1 MIKAFSLLEFVFIIL
16 ILGIVFNLGSLYLK
30 KDNLLEGAIQILNDI
45 QYTQSLAMMQ
55 EGIRVDELAI
65 AKREWFKSR
74 WQIYFIKS
82 AATGYDQT
90 YTIFLDKNGDGNAN
104 LGKTEINIDRE
115 IAVDVINHNKLMN
128 SGQSGVISKDDEKTT
143 QRFNLTKRFGIEKVE
158 FKGSCSGFT
167 RLVFDEMGRVYS
179 PLKNANY
186 AYEKT
191 LAKNNSDCII
201 RLLSKKHAL
210 CIVIDTES
218 TCFKNLS
225 FDVNDFHLI
234 FIKDKIFN
242 ENVKKNYDFIVMGR
256 HKNTHYE
263 YFLTLPFEKK
273 DLENILQN
281 KLDKVCTLKF
291 KTPYQNNV
299 LLFKQNDFDATLFF
313 NIIEKQCDKNV
324 CINSFS
330 QLKQELSK
338 ETYRLILLDY
348 ELIKFDLEQM
358 RNLLSAY
365 KKQHPQSHIIFFSKE
380 KVGDFDCVSEVLSD
394 VSRNDLITLLRK
406 YLPKA

>member
-1 MIKAFSLLEFVFIIL
+1 QKKIDVDSALDLLKEKF
-16 ILGIVFNLGSLYLK
+16 
-30 KDNLLEGAIQILNDI
+30 E
-45 QYTQSLAMMQ
+45 T
-55 EGIRVDELAI
+55 
-65 AKREWFKSR
+65 
-74 WQIYFIKS
+74 
-82 AATGYDQT
+82 TGQ
-90 YTIFLDKNGDGNAN
+90 
-104 LGKTEINIDRE
+104 
-115 IAVDVINHNKLMN
+115 
-128 SGQSGVISKDDEKTT
+128 
-143 QRFNLTKRFGIEKVE
+143 NLTKTSHEKDRYLHLLEENLYQLINISNAMRCLNEGYNKEINSLILNALNSQKDQIRLELNEALEHHKSIIGTSHGKVLQFEASVAIVNNDELENFLLANLLSYFGI
-158 FKGSCSGFT
+158 
-167 RLVFDEMGRVYS
+167 
-179 PLKNANY
+179 
-186 AYEKT
+186 
-191 LAKNNSDCII
+191 
-201 RLLSKKHAL
+201 
-210 CIVIDTES
+210 ES

-242 ENVKKNYDFIVMGR
+242 KNVKKNYDFIVMGR

-313 NIIEKQCDKNV
+313 NIIEKQCDKNI

-380 KVGDFDCVSEVLSD
+380 KVRDFDCVSEVLSD

>member
-1 MIKAFSLLEFVFIIL
+1 KTSHEKDRYLHLLEENLYQLGNISNAMRCLNEGYNKEINSL
-16 ILGIVFNLGSLYLK
+16 ILNALNSQKDQIRLELNEALEHHKSIIGTSHGKVLQFEASVAIVNNDELENFLLA
-30 KDNLLEGAIQILNDI
+30 NLLS
-45 QYTQSLAMMQ
+45 Y
-55 EGIRVDELAI
+55 
-65 AKREWFKSR
+65 
-74 WQIYFIKS
+74 
-82 AATGYDQT
+82 
-90 YTIFLDKNGDGNAN
+90 
-104 LGKTEINIDRE
+104 
-115 IAVDVINHNKLMN
+115 
-128 SGQSGVISKDDEKTT
+128 
-143 QRFNLTKRFGIEKVE
+143 FGI
-158 FKGSCSGFT
+158 
-167 RLVFDEMGRVYS
+167 
-179 PLKNANY
+179 
-186 AYEKT
+186 
-191 LAKNNSDCII
+191 
-201 RLLSKKHAL
+201 
-210 CIVIDTES
+210 ES

-234 FIKDKIFN
+234 FIKDKILN